1 MPKKESYTILIVEDD
16 EDLMEMLG
24 GYFHV
29 QGYDV
34 LRAHWG
40 QEALDL
46 ATEHIPDL
54 MLQDIRLPDMDGFE
68 VIGRLRKKRK
78 TKNIP
83 VIFLTER
90 RERKDRLA
98 GLELGAVDYV
108 TKPFDVQELR
118 LRVQNVV
125 QRIESDTYYNPI
137 TSMPDGLLLRNE
149 IESMLKVNN
158 WGMVTAGVRGIE
170 NFRNRFGFVAADDVT
185 RSVGL
190 ILSKVC
196 DEETNHKPFVGQLGP
211 AEFVIITTA
220 DRTAKLA
227 KQCQTWLEPAIPWF
241 YPMELRETLT
251 ELPDSERLAPTV
263 SHLSSTEGIS
273 SYEGLRTYLNEHW

>member
-1 MPKKESYTILIVEDD
+1 MSNKERYTILIVEDD

-40 QEALDL
+40 QEAIDL
-46 ATEHIPDL
+46 ATQHIPDL
-54 MLQDIRLPDMDGFE
+54 ILQDIRLPDIDGFT
-68 VIGRLRKKRK
+68 VIGRLRKQRK

-90 RERKDRLA
+90 RERKDRLT

-125 QRIESDTYYNPI
+125 QRIESDTYFNPI

-149 IESMLKVNN
+149 IESMLKAND

-170 NFRNRFGFVAADDVT
+170 NFRNRYGFVAADDVT
-185 RSVGL
+185 RSVSL
-190 ILSKVC
+190 ILTRVC
-196 DEETNHKPFVGQLGP
+196 EEEQIQKPFVGQLGP

-220 DRTAKLA
+220 ERTEKIA
-227 KQCQTWLEPAIPWF
+227 KQCETWLEPAIPWF
-241 YPMELRETLT
+241 YPMETRETLPQI
-251 ELPDSERLAPTV
+251 PDDERLSPIV
-263 SHLSSTEGIS
+263 SQLSSTKGIT
-273 SYEGLRTYLNEHW
+273 SYEGLRNYLTENW

>member
-29 QGYDV
+29 QGYNV

-40 QEALDL
+40 KEAVELAQENL
-46 ATEHIPDL
+46 PDL
-54 MLQDIRLPDMDGFE
+54 ILQDIRLPDIDGFE
-68 VIGRLRKKRK
+68 VIGRLRDSRK

-125 QRIESDTYYNPI
+125 QRLESDSYFNPI

-149 IESMLKVNN
+149 IESMLQAKN

-170 NFRNRFGFVAADDVT
+170 NFRNKFGFVAADDVT
-185 RSVGL
+185 RSISL
-190 ILSKVC
+190 ILTRVC
-196 DEETNHKPFVGQLGP
+196 DEESTNRPFVGQLGP

-220 DRTAKLA
+220 DRTEKLA
-227 KQCQTWLEPAIPWF
+227 KQCKTWLEPAIPWF
-241 YPMELRETLT
+241 YPMEMRESLK
-251 ELPDSERLAPTV
+251 ELPDNQRLSP
-263 SHLSSTEGIS
+263 SISRLSSNIGIT
-273 SYEGLRTYLNEHW
+273 SYEGLRDYLTQHW